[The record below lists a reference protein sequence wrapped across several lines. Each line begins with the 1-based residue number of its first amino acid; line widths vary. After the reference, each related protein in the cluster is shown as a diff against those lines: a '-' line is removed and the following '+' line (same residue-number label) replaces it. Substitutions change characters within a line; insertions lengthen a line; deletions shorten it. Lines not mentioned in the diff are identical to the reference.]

1 MTYAIATSLVL
12 CGLFALGVYWL
23 SSVFIDEKNALRL
36 YYEEIIRGM
45 QLLLSHNNDRLKRK
59 QEQVLS
65 QMADVESLIQALQMS
80 NKNVIEAIR
89 ERDRKDEYIKSLE
102 EKLKLYLP

>member
-1 MTYAIATSLVL
+1 MKDIIVGFFVPTLLYILS
-12 CGLFALGVYWL
+12 VYC
-23 SSVFIDEKNALRL
+23 FKRAHDNEINNLRL

-45 QLLLSHNNDRLKRK
+45 QFLNNACLERK
-59 QEQVLS
+59 QKQVLS